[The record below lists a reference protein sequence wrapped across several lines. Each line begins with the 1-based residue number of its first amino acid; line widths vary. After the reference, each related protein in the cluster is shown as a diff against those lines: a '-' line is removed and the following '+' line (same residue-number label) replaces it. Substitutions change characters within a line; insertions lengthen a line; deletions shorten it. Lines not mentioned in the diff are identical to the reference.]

1 MAAAQPAQDEC
12 SKEQSNTFAT
22 SGPPGYNRGMSIIY
36 STDEAKVR
44 FPKILR
50 HVRAGNMV
58 TITCDGKAVAE
69 IRPVERDLRENL
81 TTEEWFDYLRQHGVL
96 SGAGAKWQPP
106 EGVVPSPGALERFL
120 AERG

>member
-1 MAAAQPAQDEC
+1 
-12 SKEQSNTFAT
+12 
-22 SGPPGYNRGMSIIY
+22 MSVIF
-36 STDEAKVR
+36 SMDEAKTR

-69 IRPVERDLRENL
+69 IRPVEQDLRDNL
-81 TTEEWFDYLRQHGVL
+81 TTDEWFDYLRQRGIL
-96 SGAGAKWQPP
+96 SGSGEKWRPP
-106 EGVVPSPGALERFL
+106 EGVEPSPGALERFL

>member
-1 MAAAQPAQDEC
+1 MGATQPAPDE
-12 SKEQSNTFAT
+12 SARGQSDAFAPNG
-22 SGPPGYNRGMSIIY
+22 SPGYNRGMSVIF
-36 STDEAKVR
+36 SMDEAKTR

-69 IRPVERDLRENL
+69 IRPVEQDLRDNL
-81 TTEEWFDYLRQHGVL
+81 TTDEWFDYLRQRGIL
-96 SGAGAKWQPP
+96 SGSGEKWQPP
-106 EGVVPSPGALERFL
+106 ESVEPSPGALERFL